1 VIVIFVTVLF
11 VRRLYLQLVAK
22 KKTENENFSN
32 VNLVL
37 SICQFIVY
45 LTNLSLVRRF
55 HTEKIVKMYQFYS
68 DSSRFFFLQPTV
80 SHFLGMRNF
89 NGKTIYKNLKNK

>member
-1 VIVIFVTVLF
+1 MSL
-11 VRRLYLQLVAK
+11 
-22 KKTENENFSN
+22 NFDHNS
-32 VNLVL
+32 
-37 SICQFIVY
+37 
-45 LTNLSLVRRF
+45 NLSLVRF
-55 HTEKIVKMYQFYS
+55 HIEKIVKMYQFYS